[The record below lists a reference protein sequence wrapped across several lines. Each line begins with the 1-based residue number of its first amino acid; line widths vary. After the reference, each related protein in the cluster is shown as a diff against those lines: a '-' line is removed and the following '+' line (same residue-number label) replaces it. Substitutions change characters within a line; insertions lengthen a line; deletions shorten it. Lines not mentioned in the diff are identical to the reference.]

1 MGTHLRV
8 LVIEDH
14 EQTAT
19 LVQRGLSEVGFLV
32 DVCPDG
38 LGGLQMA
45 VNTQYDLLI
54 LDLML
59 PTLDGWMILAGF
71 RERDRDTPALILSA
85 RESVDDR
92 VRGLSLGA
100 DDYLVKPFSFDELLA
115 RVRVLLRRKVAKP
128 MAVYSVA
135 DLKVEPARLM
145 ARRGDEAVDLSVKE
159 FQLLELLVRHRG
171 EVLSRAFISE
181 QVWQMSFDSES
192 NVIEVNVARLRK
204 KIDDPY
210 ERKLIHTVKGRGYV
224 LR

>member
-1 MGTHLRV
+1 
-8 LVIEDH
+8 
-14 EQTAT
+14 
-19 LVQRGLSEVGFLV
+19 
-32 DVCPDG
+32 
-38 LGGLQMA
+38 MA

-54 LDLML
+54 LDVML

-115 RVRVLLRRKVAKP
+115 RVRVLLRRKTGRAAP
-128 MAVYSVA
+128 TYSVA
-135 DLKVEPARLM
+135 DLKVEPSRLS
-145 ARRGDEAVDLSVKE
+145 AQELSVKE
-159 FQLLELLVRHRG
+159 FQLLELLVRHQG
-171 EVLSRAFISE
+171 EVLSRSFISE
-181 QVWQMSFDSES
+181 QVW
-192 NVIEVNVARLRK
+192 
-204 KIDDPY
+204 Y

>member
-1 MGTHLRV
+1 V
-8 LVIEDH
+8 
-14 EQTAT
+14 
-19 LVQRGLSEVGFLV
+19 EV
-32 DVCPDG
+32 CTDG
-38 LGGLQMA
+38 LDGLQMA

-54 LDLML
+54 LDVML

-115 RVRVLLRRKVAKP
+115 RVRVLLRRKTGKAAP
-128 MAVYSVA
+128 TYSVA
-135 DLKVEPARLM
+135 DLKVEPSRLS
-145 ARRGDEAVDLSVKE
+145 AQRTEGPVELCVKE
-159 FQLLELLVRHRG
+159 FQLLELLVRHQG
-171 EVLSRAFISE
+171 GVLSRSFISE
-181 QVWQMSFDSES
+181 QVWQMNLESDS

-210 ERKLIHTVKGRGYV
+210 ERKLIHTVKGRGHV